1 MKGGIEQREKSQFP
15 LILAVEVLVVLLL
28 AGSVVKLSRWSKHAG
43 SAAQKVLPF
52 GAEEQAYAVHIHFLN
67 PEMSRAA
74 NYLNQEFTYVSG
86 EVSNDGARTIRALDV
101 TLEFHDPFRQVVL
114 RETERLIPPKGAPL
128 LGGQRRSFQLTF
140 EHIPVEWDQRFPS
153 IRVTG
158 LVVE

>member
-1 MKGGIEQREKSQFP
+1 MEGGIEQREKSQFP
-15 LILAVEVLVVLLL
+15 LILAVGALVVLLL
-28 AGSVVKLSRWSKHAG
+28 AGGVVMLSRWSKPTG
-43 SAAQKVLPF
+43 RAAQQALPF

-67 PEMSRAA
+67 PEMSRSA

-86 EVSNDGARTIRALDV
+86 EISNDGARTIRALDV
-101 TLEFHDPFRQVVL
+101 TLEFHDPFHQVVL

-128 LGGQRRSFQLTF
+128 LGGQGRSFQLTF